1 MTEPAKTGEQR
12 LLQLLDGFME
22 SKVLM
27 TCLQLGVFDA
37 LAGQPLTRAELLER
51 AQLPERAG
59 SILIDA
65 ACALSLLEVADGVLR
80 IPGELAPHVIK
91 DDARF
96 QMVRYLGDYYSEVY
110 RDLVPM
116 PELVRTDGASS
127 QFKLRD
133 YFHDDVS
140 KVDDQVASDYS
151 AYMDRTMAQIVEV
164 VMESYSFAQH
174 KRLLD
179 LCGGPGTFSST
190 VLRHEPSM
198 TGAFM
203 EVPAVAKIGAARLA
217 ADPELAK
224 RLQVVGG
231 DVFKDPLPTGADVIT
246 ICRSAHDW
254 DEPRVV
260 ALFGRVFEALPRGG
274 RVLIIERMIPE
285 QFDASARALYLR
297 AIYFLC
303 KSTTACYRSA
313 ERYCAM
319 LQQAGFSQT
328 SVLNPPRVPY
338 PFFRG
343 MKIVLGEK

>member
-1 MTEPAKTGEQR
+1 MNEPAKTGEQR
-12 LLQLLDGFME
+12 LLQLLDGFLE

-27 TCLQLGVFDA
+27 TCMQLGVFKT
-37 LAGQPLTRAELLER
+37 LADQPLARSELLAR
-51 AQLPERAG
+51 TLLPPRAG

-65 ACALSLLEVADGVLR
+65 ACALNLLEVEDGVLR
-80 IPGELAPHVIK
+80 VPVELTPHVVS
-91 DDARF
+91 DDDRF
-96 QMVRYLGDYYSEVY
+96 QMVPYLADYYSEVY

-140 KVDDQVASDYS
+140 QVDDKVARDYS

-164 VMESYSFAQH
+164 VIESYSFSRH
-174 KRLLD
+174 KKLLD
-179 LCGGPGTFSST
+179 LCGGPGTFST
-190 VLRHEPSM
+190 AVLRKETAM

-203 EVPAVAKIGAARLA
+203 DVPAVAKIGSARLA
-217 ADPELAK
+217 ADPELAQ
-224 RLQVVGG
+224 RLQAIGG
-231 DVFKDPLPTGADVIT
+231 DVFKDPLPAGADVIT

-254 DEPRVV
+254 DEPRV
-260 ALFGRVFEALPRGG
+260 ASLLGRVFDALPRGG
-274 RVLIIERMIPE
+274 RVLIIERMVPE

-297 AIYFLC
+297 AVYFLC

-313 ERYCAM
+313 ERYITM
-319 LQQAGFSQT
+319 LRRAGFAHT
-328 SVLNPPRVPY
+328 SIVSPPRAPY
-338 PFFRG
+338 AFFRG